1 MMTEADDGRHPAFA
15 LRGSNAVIG
24 GGTSGVGLETARLL
38 LREGAAQVVLIGR
51 NPHKGAAAVAQLNGE
66 GHAGVSSFQPA
77 ELCDPGAVAPAIAA
91 IEARI
96 GPIDIAISAANSGAV
111 PRLFH
116 LLDPGEI
123 PAQLNE
129 QALPAL
135 LLSAAV
141 LPGMR
146 ERRRGAIILVA
157 SDAARVPTPGEAV
170 IGAGMAAITR
180 FATTL
185 AMEAK
190 RDGIRVNAVT
200 PSLIADTQ
208 SYDRIMDDPFAA
220 KLFQR
225 AEKAAALGL
234 TRPEDIAPTL
244 VFLASPAAARL
255 TGQVIS
261 VNGGISAA

>member
-1 MMTEADDGRHPAFA
+1 MTEAGTDSDQAFGI
-15 LRGSNAVIG
+15 RGSHAVIG

-51 NPHKGAAAVAQLNGE
+51 NPDKGAAAAAGLNAQ
-66 GHAGVSSFQPA
+66 GHAGVASFQQA
-77 ELCDPGAVAPAIAA
+77 DLCDSSAVAPAIAA
-91 IEARI
+91 VEARI
-96 GPIDIAISAANSGAV
+96 GPIDIAISAANSGGV
-111 PRLFH
+111 PGLFH
-116 LLDPGEI
+116 LLDPAAI
-123 PAQLNE
+123 VAQLNE

-141 LPGMR
+141 LPVMR
-146 ERRRGAIILVA
+146 QRRRGAIILVA
-157 SDAARVPTPGEAV
+157 SDAARVPTPGESV
-170 IGAGMAAITR
+170 IGAGMAAVTR

-208 SYDRIMDDPFAA
+208 SYDRLMDDPFAA

-234 TRPEDIAPTL
+234 TRPQDIAPTL
-244 VFLASPAAARL
+244 VFLASPAASRL

-261 VNGGISAA
+261 VNGGISAV

>member
-1 MMTEADDGRHPAFA
+1 MTGTEAGQHPGFA
-15 LRGSNAVIG
+15 LRNSNAVIG

-38 LREGAAQVVLIGR
+38 LREGVAAVVLIGR
-51 NPHKGAAAVAQLNGE
+51 NPDKGAAAAAALNAE
-66 GHAGVSSFQPA
+66 GHAGVASFRSVD
-77 ELCDPGAVAPAIAA
+77 LCDPAAVAPAIAA
-91 IEARI
+91 IEDEI
-96 GPIDIAISAANSGAV
+96 GPIDIAISAANSNGV
-111 PRLFH
+111 PKLFH
-116 LLDPGEI
+116 LLDPATI
-123 PAQLNE
+123 VAQLNE

-135 LLSAAV
+135 LLSGAV

-146 ERRRGAIILVA
+146 QRRRGAIILVA
-157 SDAARVPTPGEAV
+157 SDAARVPTPGESV

-208 SYDRIMDDPFAA
+208 SYDRIMEDPFAA

-225 AEKAAALGL
+225 AEKAASLGL